1 MSVLRL
7 AKPRKL
13 VDWALLWPELSAV
26 LVAQPLAN
34 ALANQHFLRLVH
46 DSRVVEQGDV
56 FFALTGTQQQGLAFV
71 EQAWQRGALL
81 AVTEGDLALEEHA
94 QGWLLKLPQ
103 LRARLGQLL
112 ALNSQAPLANMR
124 TQAVTG
130 TNGKSSVAH
139 YLCQIW
145 QLLGV
150 RCALVGTLGNGE
162 LQHLQ
167 TATHTTPDIFEL
179 HQMYAD
185 WAAAGIFQVAL
196 EASSHALDQGRL
208 DGLLINS
215 AIYTNLSRDHL
226 DYHGSLEAYAAAK
239 YRLFLRPELAT
250 AVINLDDAVGQ
261 QWLEVLQNLPLQPKQ
276 CLGYSLKTVQPQ
288 QAAVSCL
295 SAVDCLEVLQATY
308 TLKGIQ
314 AELRYQQQTYALSLP
329 LLGAFNLANGLAVL
343 AAMLA
348 EGVAMLPLLEAMRQ
362 LQAVPGRMQRIS
374 VSAAATVSKA
384 AAVPQVV
391 VDYAHTPDALEQA
404 LLALRQHCTGKLWCV
419 FGCGGNRDAGK
430 RTLMGEVAQRLADQV
445 VVTDDNP
452 RYEDAAAI
460 RQAILA
466 GAASS
471 AALESAA
478 LEIADRAQA
487 IQFAINQAAAG
498 DWVLIAGKGHETYQE
513 IAGQRF
519 NFNDAEQAQL
529 ALMSRKL

>member
-1 MSVLRL
+1 MSLLRL
-7 AKPRKL
+7 TKAKQL
-13 VDWALLWPELSAV
+13 NDWAILWPELSAI
-26 LVAQPLAN
+26 LTNQPL
-34 ALANQHFLRLVH
+34 FTRTFTRLVH
-46 DSRVVEQGDV
+46 DSRLVEVGDV
-56 FFALTGTQQQGLAFV
+56 FFALAGIQQQGLVFV
-71 EQAWQRGALL
+71 EQAWQRGALF
-81 AVTEGDLALEEHA
+81 AVTEGDFALEQHA
-94 QGWLLKLPQ
+94 NGWLLKLPQ

-112 ALNSQAPLANMR
+112 ALNTQAPLNKMR

-162 LQHLQ
+162 LQQLQ
-167 TATHTTPDIFEL
+167 TTTHTTPDIFEL

-208 DGLLINS
+208 DGLLMTS

-239 YRLFLRPELAT
+239 QQLFSRPELAT
-250 AVINLDDAVGQ
+250 AVINLDDAIGC
-261 QWLEVLQNLPLQPKQ
+261 QWLEALQNLPLQPKQ

-288 QAAVSCL
+288 QTAVSCL
-295 SAVDCLEVLQATY
+295 TAVDCLEVLQATY
-308 TLKGIQ
+308 TLNGIQ
-314 AELRYQQQTYALSLP
+314 AKLLYQQQTYALTLP
-329 LLGAFNLANGLAVL
+329 LLGVFNLANGLAVM

-348 EGVAMLPLLEAMRQ
+348 EGVAMLPLLEAMSQ
-362 LQAVPGRMQRIS
+362 LQAVPGRMQRIA
-374 VSAAATVSKA
+374 VSAAAIVSK

-404 LLALRQHCTGKLWCV
+404 LLALKQHCQGKLWCV
-419 FGCGGNRDAGK
+419 FGCGGNRDVGK
-430 RTLMGEVAQRLADQV
+430 RALMGEIAQRLADQV

-452 RYEDAAAI
+452 RYEDSASI
-460 RQAILA
+460 RQAILVGA
-466 GAASS
+466 GAGAV
-471 AALESAA
+471 EV
-478 LEIADRAQA
+478 ADRAQA
-487 IQFAINQAAAG
+487 IQFAINQAAAD

-513 IAGQRF
+513 IAGQRLH
-519 NFNDAEQAQL
+519 FNDVEQAQL
-529 ALMSRKL
+529 ALINKQC